1 MGAGGTR
8 GGGATSRGRRAR
20 RVLAML
26 LAAMS
31 VAAPL
36 AAQQPPPPGG
46 SSEERIRREREEL
59 EQLRR
64 ERQLLE
70 QRMRELQGNVHDLTE
85 EVRNLDAQAD
95 ATARAVAA
103 LDRQLAALT
112 ESVNDVTG
120 AMLRA
125 EDELV
130 AKRAVLRRRLQDIY
144 KRGAL
149 RDAEALLAAESF
161 GQLVSRYKYLH
172 LVAVRDRAL
181 VGRVG
186 ELRDQIVRQREQL
199 VMLQGDM
206 ERSRRDRAE
215 EEQRLRS
222 LERDR
227 TRNLASVQQQARQV
241 AARLERYRRDEVR
254 LAGAIERLEADR
266 RRAELRPNAP
276 APSASTLRTSDFGKL
291 DWPVEGALLY
301 TFGRNITPENT
312 STRWNGVGIQAPLG
326 TPVRSVAAGEV
337 MIAEA
342 IGTYGLTVVVQH
354 GGGDYSVYGS
364 LQRLSVK
371 KGERVTKGEVVGTV
385 GAADPEMP
393 AHLHFE
399 IRPRGR
405 AMDPL
410 QWLRSRR

>member
-1 MGAGGTR
+1 
-8 GGGATSRGRRAR
+8 
-20 RVLAML
+20 ML
-26 LAAMS
+26 LLAG
-31 VAAPL
+31 L
-36 AAQQPPPPGG
+36 AAARGASAQQQPAPAPP
-46 SSEERIRREREEL
+46 SSTEQRIRQEREQL
-59 EQLRR
+59 EDVRR

-70 QRMRELQGNVHDLTE
+70 QRMRELQGNVHDLSA
-85 EVRNLDAQAD
+85 EVQNLDAQAD

-103 LDRQLAALT
+103 LDRQLNALS
-112 ESVNDVTG
+112 ESVGETTG
-120 AMLRA
+120 ALLRA

-144 KRGAL
+144 KRGAM

-172 LVAVRDRAL
+172 LVAVRDRSL

-186 ELRDQIVRQREQL
+186 ELRDQIGRQREQL

-215 EEQRLRS
+215 EETRLRT

-227 TRNLASVQQQARQV
+227 SQSLAQTQRQAQQV
-241 AARLERYRRDEVR
+241 AARLERYRRDETR
-254 LAGAIERLEADR
+254 LAGAIERLETER
-266 RRAELRPNAP
+266 RRAELRANAP
-276 APSASTLRTSDFGKL
+276 AAAPSTLRTSDLGRL

-301 TFGRNITPENT
+301 QFGRVISPNNT
-312 STRWNGVGIQAPLG
+312 ATRWNGMGIQAPTG
-326 TPVRSVAAGEV
+326 TPVKSVAAGEV

-342 IGTYGLTVVVQH
+342 IGTYGQTVVVQH

-364 LQRLSVK
+364 LQRIAVR
-371 KGERVTKGEVVGTV
+371 KGERIAKGETVGTV
-385 GAADPEMP
+385 GTADPEMP
-393 AHLHFE
+393 PHLHFE
-399 IRPRGR
+399 IRPKGR

-410 QWLRSRR
+410 QWLRGRR